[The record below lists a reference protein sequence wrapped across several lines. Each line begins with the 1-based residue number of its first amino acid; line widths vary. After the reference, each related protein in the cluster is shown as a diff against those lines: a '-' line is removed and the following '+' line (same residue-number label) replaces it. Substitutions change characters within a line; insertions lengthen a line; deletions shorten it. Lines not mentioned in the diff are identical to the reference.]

1 MENNY
6 LKYVITEGVYV
17 INEPEAAEKPE
28 PVEKTP
34 VENTT
39 EEVNEEN
46 ETYNKPALKIKGNSE
61 SSIMILV
68 FEETSEFL
76 GMSQEEFLKNILSAV
91 KMNLNEVALINL
103 AKSATTI
110 TELNE
115 KLDKGTILAF
125 GLPSSLTL
133 PGDKKYEIQ
142 STGSSQVV
150 LADSLQN
157 IEADK
162 SLKKALW
169 TNLQQLFLK

>member
-6 LKYVITEGVYV
+6 LKYVITEGIYL
-17 INEPEAAEKPE
+17 INEPQAPSLEKPT
-28 PVEKTP
+28 EKEKE
-34 VENTT
+34 VK
-39 EEVNEEN
+39 EE
-46 ETYNKPALKIKGNSE
+46 KPTDSIPEKPDLNIKGDANSQ
-61 SSIMILV
+61 IMILV

-76 GMSQEEFLKNILSAV
+76 SASQEEFLKNILSAV
-91 KMNLNEVALINL
+91 KLNLNEVALINL

-110 TELNE
+110 TEIDE
-115 KLDKGTILAF
+115 KLDKGTIMAF
-125 GLPSSLTL
+125 GLPASLTL

-142 STGSSQVV
+142 STGSSQIL